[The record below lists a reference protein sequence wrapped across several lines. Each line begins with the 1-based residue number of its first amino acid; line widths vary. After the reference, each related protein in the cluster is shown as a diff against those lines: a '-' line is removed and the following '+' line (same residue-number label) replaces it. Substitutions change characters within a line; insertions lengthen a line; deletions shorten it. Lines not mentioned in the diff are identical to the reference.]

1 MTIQAGYVIIA
12 CVNGDGTHNKKRLYN
27 TTKGMIPIEKN
38 VIVVDEQGNEYEAT
52 YPKRAKG
59 LVKNGRARFIDTNKI
74 CLVCPPN
81 NMEDNNMSNTS
92 KATTKAKKKIT
103 IDYVLNQIEQIVKD
117 NEYIHN
123 ALEQLASMPKSE
135 PGDIAGQE
143 KAKAIGDIVR
153 CRETTNQQALRL
165 YEKMYDDLNPRGENT
180 KNKALEMLSGI
191 VREVGFYETE
201 QGAEILSNML
211 DTIRHID

>member
-1 MTIQAGYVIIA
+1 
-12 CVNGDGTHNKKRLYN
+12 
-27 TTKGMIPIEKN
+27 MIPIEKN
-38 VIVVDEQGNEYEAT
+38 IIVVDEHGNEYEAT

-81 NMEDNNMSNTS
+81 NMEDNNMSNTA
-92 KATTKAKKKIT
+92 KTTTKSKEKLT
-103 IDYVLNQIEQIVKD
+103 VNYVLNQIEQIIKN

-123 ALEQLASMPKSE
+123 ALEQLASMPKSD

-165 YEKMYDDLNPRGENT
+165 YEKMYDDLKPREEST

-191 VREVGFYETE
+191 VKEVGFYESK
-201 QGAEILSNML
+201 QGAEILSDML
-211 DTIRHID
+211 DTVRHID

>member
-1 MTIQAGYVIIA
+1 MTNHIIFDITFN
-12 CVNGDGTHNKKRLYN
+12 VKGEGTHHKKQFYS

-38 VIVVDEQGNEYEAT
+38 IVVVDEQGNVYEAT

-92 KATTKAKKKIT
+92 KNTTKQKEKLT
-103 IDYVLNQIEQIVKD
+103 VNYVLNQIEQIVKY

-123 ALEQLASMPKSE
+123 ALEQLASMPKSD

-153 CRETTNQQALRL
+153 CRETTNQQVLRL
-165 YEKMYDDLNPRGENT
+165 YEKMYDDLKPREEST

-191 VREVGFYETE
+191 VKDSGFYETE
-201 QGAEILSNML
+201 QGAEILCNIL
-211 DTIRHID
+211 DTIRYIG